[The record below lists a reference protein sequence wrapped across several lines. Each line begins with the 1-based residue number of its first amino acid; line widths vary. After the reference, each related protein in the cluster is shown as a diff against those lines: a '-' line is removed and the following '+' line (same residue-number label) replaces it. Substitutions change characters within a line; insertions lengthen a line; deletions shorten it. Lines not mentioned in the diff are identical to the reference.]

1 MPSYKVRLSAEERK
15 ELESL
20 IQKGGK
26 GYRIRHA
33 QILLK
38 LDRIPENTG
47 WTYERITEAYGS
59 VRSTIAGIAKRFVFE
74 GLESALGRKNHDNYR
89 RKVTGC
95 VEAKICMIA
104 CSAPPYGRSIWTMQM
119 IADELI
125 RLEIVDYITDSTV
138 CEVMKKTKLNRGLTN
153 NGASPKQ
160 ARSL

>member
-1 MPSYKVRLSAEERK
+1 MPSYKVTLSNEERE
-15 ELESL
+15 ELQAL

-38 LDRIPENTG
+38 LDRIPENKE
-47 WTYERITEAYGS
+47 WTYERITASYGS

-74 GLESALGRKNHDNYR
+74 GLESALGRKNHNNYR
-89 RKVTGC
+89 RKVTGE

-104 CSAPPYGRSIWTMQM
+104 CSAPPNGRSSWTMQM

-125 RLEIVDYITDSTV
+125 RLEIVDYITDSTI
-138 CEVMKKTKLNRGLTN
+138 CEVMKKTKLSRGLTSS
-153 NGASPKQ
+153 GASRKQ

>member
-1 MPSYKVRLSAEERK
+1 MPRYKVTLSSEERK
-15 ELESL
+15 ELETL

-26 GYRIRHA
+26 GYKIRHA
-33 QILLK
+33 QILMK
-38 LDRIPENTG
+38 LDKIPENKD
-47 WTYERITEAYGS
+47 WTYDRITDAYGS

-74 GLESALGRKNHDNYR
+74 GLEAALSRKNHDNYR

-104 CSAPPYGRSIWTMQM
+104 CSDPPEGRSSWTMQM

-125 RLEIVDYITDSTV
+125 RLEIVDYITDTTV
-138 CEVMKKTKLNRGLTN
+138 CEVMKKTKSNRGLMN
-153 NGASPKQ
+153 NGASPRQ